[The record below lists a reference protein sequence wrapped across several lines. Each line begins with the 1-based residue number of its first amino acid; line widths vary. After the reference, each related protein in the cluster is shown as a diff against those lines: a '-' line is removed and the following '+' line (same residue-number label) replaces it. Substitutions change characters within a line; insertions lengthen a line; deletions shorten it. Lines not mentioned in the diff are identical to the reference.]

1 MNLYI
6 NLYIFSLNYQTQ
18 EYSLLLTKEGVPS
31 LQLETNSIKND
42 ICTLISNIFGTN
54 SGWVKFQLFD
64 VMPYEE
70 DLVIVYSCL
79 MPMFLETKVGKWEN
93 IGKIKDENTKQ
104 FVLQVLQKT
113 IC

>member
-18 EYSLLLTKEGVPS
+18 EYYLLLTKDGVPS
-31 LQLETNSIKND
+31 LQIETNTIKND
-42 ICTLISNIFGTN
+42 LYILINKVFGTN
-54 SGWVKFQLFD
+54 NDWAKFQLFD
-64 VMPYEE
+64 VMPYEQ

-79 MPMFLETKVGKWEN
+79 MPIFLETQIGKWESV
-93 IGKIKDENTKQ
+93 GKIKDENTKQ